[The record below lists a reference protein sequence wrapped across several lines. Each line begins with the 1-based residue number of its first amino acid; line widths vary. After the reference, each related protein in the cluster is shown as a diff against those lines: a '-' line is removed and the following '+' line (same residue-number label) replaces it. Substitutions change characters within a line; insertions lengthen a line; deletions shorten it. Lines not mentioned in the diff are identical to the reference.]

1 MSNMI
6 EEYANGIRARLETGD
21 VNRPE
26 DYIPGGSL
34 EQKQALTFDDHFGY
48 QQAQAKACVTGKIT
62 TEEAQTIYNALGECV
77 SEANGG
83 WSEHVDLA
91 LKLTV
96 TQIVG
101 ELLGVA

>member
-1 MSNMI
+1 MSNRI
-6 EEYANGIRARLETGD
+6 EEYANGIRSRLETGN

-26 DYIPGGSL
+26 DCTPGGSL
-34 EQKQALTFDDHFGY
+34 EQKQALTFEDHFGY

-91 LKLTV
+91 LKVTV
-96 TQIVG
+96 TNIVG

>member
-1 MSNMI
+1 MSNRV
-6 EEYANGIRARLETGD
+6 EDYAARLRVRFEAGD
-21 VNRPE
+21 GNRTE
-26 DYIPGGSL
+26 DCTPGGSL
-34 EQKQALTFDDHFGY
+34 EQKQALTFEDHFGY

-91 LKLTV
+91 LKVTV
-96 TQIVG
+96 TNIVG